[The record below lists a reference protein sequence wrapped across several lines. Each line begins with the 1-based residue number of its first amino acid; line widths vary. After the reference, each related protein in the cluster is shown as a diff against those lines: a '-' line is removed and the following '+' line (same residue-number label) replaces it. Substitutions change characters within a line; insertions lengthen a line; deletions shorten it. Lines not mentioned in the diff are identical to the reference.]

1 MRSRASHGVSVL
13 TVLDRESPEEE
24 TKNDGEEEEEA
35 ISPEKPTSNGSEV
48 SASSSSPGAGA
59 AASSRYPPGILY
71 GKRMQRRKAVSPTE
85 TGRLRSDH
93 HSRILLAHS
102 WYMVLSMSS
111 QIPTPLCKS
120 VTRATG
126 LTIDENLLFQLRNY
140 DGSM

>member
-24 TKNDGEEEEEA
+24 TKNDGENEDEA
-35 ISPEKPTSNGSEV
+35 SPEKPTSNGSEV

-85 TGRLRSDH
+85 TGRLQSDD

-102 WYMVLSMSS
+102 WCVVLNMSS
-111 QIPTPLCKS
+111 QIPTPLRKS

-140 DGSM
+140 DGSV